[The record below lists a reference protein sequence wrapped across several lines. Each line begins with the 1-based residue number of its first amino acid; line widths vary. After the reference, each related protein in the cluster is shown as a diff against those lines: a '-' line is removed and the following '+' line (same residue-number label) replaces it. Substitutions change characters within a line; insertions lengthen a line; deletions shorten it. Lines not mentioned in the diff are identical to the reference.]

1 MNKEIISSETGKLDI
16 TILIPLTQK
25 EEEKMECP
33 ELAKRITNLAKDM
46 HVNYAIRISDNKKL
60 AEISFVHQGKL
71 DHEDEL
77 SYEKKALEFVSTVDT
92 LEIPE
97 PECPNHE
104 QDINEE
110 ADAINKNLKNAE
122 AILEDIERLH
132 FIIAVET
139 IPHILHQVGVI
150 PVSEM
155 KEMLEM
161 YIQKYK

>member
-1 MNKEIISSETGKLDI
+1 MKREIISSEAGKLDI
-16 TILIPLTQK
+16 SILIPLTQK
-25 EEEKMECP
+25 EEEKMECS
-33 ELAKRITNLAKDM
+33 ELAKRITNLAKEM

-60 AEISFVHQGKL
+60 AEVSFAHEGKL

-77 SYEKKALEFVSTVDT
+77 SYEKKALEFVSAVDT

-110 ADAINKNLKNAE
+110 AEAINKNLKNAE
-122 AILEDIERLH
+122 AILKDIEKLH

-139 IPHILHQVGVI
+139 LPRILHQVGAI
-150 PVSEM
+150 PISEM